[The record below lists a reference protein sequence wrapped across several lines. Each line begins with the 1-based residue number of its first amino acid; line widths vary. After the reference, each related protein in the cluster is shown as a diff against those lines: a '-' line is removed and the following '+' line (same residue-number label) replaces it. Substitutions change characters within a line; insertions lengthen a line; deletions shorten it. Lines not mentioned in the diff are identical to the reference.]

1 MQKEHQKIRIE
12 ESQITSET
20 KTNDLLEKMKE
31 LSQLMMQI

>member
-1 MQKEHQKIRIE
+1 MQKEHQKVTIE